1 MSASSRPRLA
11 IVGSGISG
19 LGCAH
24 FLHKHYDITLYEA
37 GDYVG
42 GHTNTVTVPEEGR
55 QIPIDTGF
63 MVFNHQTYP
72 LLCRLFREL
81 GVETKR
87 TDMSFSLAHLPTGYE
102 YNGKNLDTIF
112 GQRSNLLT
120 ARMW

>member
-1 MSASSRPRLA
+1 MKPRLA
-11 IVGSGISG
+11 IVGTGISG

-24 FLHKHYDITLYEA
+24 FLHRQFDLTLFEA
-37 GDYVG
+37 NGYVG
-42 GHTNTVTVPEEGR
+42 GHTNTVTVEEDGVEL
-55 QIPIDTGF
+55 PIDTGF

-102 YNGKNLDTIF
+102 
-112 GQRSNLLT
+112 
-120 ARMW
+120 